1 MKKKVVVA
9 MSGGV
14 DSAVT
19 AALLKKEG
27 HEVVGVTLRLFA
39 ERKDAVKCCGGADS
53 AASARA
59 SAQAIGIR
67 HYFKSAQGL
76 FSKTV
81 IDDFVNGYLAGST
94 PNPCVECNRHLKFSY
109 LFDLARS
116 MGADYL
122 ATGHYAVIK
131 EDKGGYGLYR
141 GVDPLKDQSYFL
153 YCLGKDQLERL
164 LFPLGGLTKKE
175 VRRLAAEFSLPA
187 ATAPESNDICF
198 VTEGNYDLY
207 LKRTAGIK
215 PRPGNIVDRA
225 GKRIGKHN
233 GFFNFTLGQR
243 RGTGVYG
250 GARLYV
256 TEIRPE
262 TNEVVLGPLEAAHS
276 PVFAMRDINWLVPPP
291 EGEFKSAVQI
301 RYRHKPASCLVAA
314 GAGGGAL
321 VRLAEPQF
329 AVAPGQSAV
338 FYSGDRVLGGGII
351 RAPKPVSPGANT
363 FKELL

>member
-14 DSAVT
+14 DSSVT
-19 AALLKKEG
+19 AALLKREG

-53 AASARA
+53 AAKARA
-59 SAQAIGIR
+59 SAQAVGIR

-81 IDDFVNGYLAGST
+81 IDDFVRGYLNGST

-109 LFDLARS
+109 LFDIARS

-131 EDKGGYGLYR
+131 REQGEYGLYR

-153 YCLGKDQLERL
+153 YCLEKAQLDKL
-164 LFPLGGLTKKE
+164 LFPLGGMTKKE
-175 VRRLAAEFSLPA
+175 VRRLAAEFSLP
-187 ATAPESNDICF
+187 TASEPESNDICF

-207 LKRTAGIK
+207 LKKDAGIK
-215 PRPGNIVDRA
+215 PKPGYILDAA

-233 GFFNFTLGQR
+233 GFFNFTIGQR

-256 TEIRPE
+256 TEIRPK
-262 TNEVVLGPLEAAHS
+262 TNEVVLGPLAAAHS
-276 PVFAMRDINWLVPPP
+276 SAFAMRDINWLAGPPA
-291 EGEFKSAVQI
+291 GEFKSEVQI
-301 RYRHKPASCLVAA
+301 RYRHKPAPCLVTAD
-314 GAGGGAL
+314 GAKAR
-321 VRLAEPQF
+321 VAMTTPQF

-338 FYSGDRVLGGGII
+338 FYAGDRVLGGGII
-351 RAPKPVSPGANT
+351 TGADAAD
-363 FKELL
+363 